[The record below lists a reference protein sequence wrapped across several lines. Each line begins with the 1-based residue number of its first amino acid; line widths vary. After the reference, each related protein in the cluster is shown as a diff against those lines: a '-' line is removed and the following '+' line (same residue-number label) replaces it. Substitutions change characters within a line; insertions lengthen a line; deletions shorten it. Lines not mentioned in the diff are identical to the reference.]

1 MNRLFILTCIFCASL
16 SNAKAQTLKL
26 DYFTK
31 VPTAFKDCGA
41 LYTYDTTSLKKK
53 KYIVVVDFQNKGA
66 ITVAGKQVALLLSD
80 SKLVGKST
88 NVSTFKGSGYTV
100 ILSVKTTK
108 HTDKIDLEEG
118 TLEVSKGKDKLT
130 IKIHGQS
137 SCDESKQE
145 GNM

>member
-1 MNRLFILTCIFCASL
+1 MSRLFILAYIFCASFN
-16 SNAKAQTLKL
+16 NAKAQTFKL
-26 DYFTK
+26 DYFSK
-31 VPTAFKDCGA
+31 MPTAFKDCGA
-41 LYTYDTTSLKKK
+41 LYTHDTTSLKKK
-53 KYIVVVDFQNKGA
+53 KYIMAVDFQNRGA

-80 SKLVGKST
+80 SKLVNKTT
-88 NVSTFKGSGYTV
+88 NVSTYKGSGYTV

-108 HTDKIDLEEG
+108 HTDKIDWEEG
-118 TLEVSKGKDKLT
+118 TLEVSKGKDKLV